1 MRVGHRMTRNPLTA
15 TPHMALKAASELL
28 QKHRI
33 RHLPV
38 VDRGKLVGIVTDR
51 DIRRALPS
59 DATSLE
65 VHELLYLLDKVEVQE
80 IMTKELTTAT
90 PDTPVEEAARLMV
103 EKKIGGLPV
112 LEGERLVGIITETDV
127 LTAFVELMG
136 LRASPARLEVVLEE
150 KPGAFA
156 DVCQIIEQQG
166 GDISGFFT
174 ARGKYHGEELK
185 VLVLRL
191 EAPDF
196 DELIRA
202 IEGAGHRVLSASL

>member
-1 MRVGHRMTRNPLTA
+1 MRVGHRMTRDPLTA
-15 TPHMALKAASELL
+15 TPGMALKTASGLL

-65 VHELLYLLDKVEVQE
+65 VHELLYLLDKVEVHE
-80 IMTKELTTAT
+80 IMTKEVTTVT
-90 PDTPVEEAARLMV
+90 PDTPVEEAARLMA
-103 EKKIGGLPV
+103 EKRIGGLPV
-112 LEGERLVGIITETDV
+112 LDGERLVGIITETDV

-136 LRASPARLEVVLEE
+136 LRAHPARLEVVLED

-156 DVCQIIEQQG
+156 EVCQVIQRLG

-174 ARGKYHGEELK
+174 ARGTYHGEELK

-196 DELIRA
+196 DEVIKT
-202 IEGAGHRVLSASL
+202 IEGAGHRILSASL

>member
-1 MRVGHRMTRNPLTA
+1 MRVGQRMTRNPVSV
-15 TPHMALKAASELL
+15 TPRMALKAASELL

-38 VDRGKLVGIVTDR
+38 VDRGVLVGIVTDR

-65 VHELLYLLDKVEVQE
+65 VHELLYLLDKVEVQG
-80 IMTKELTTAT
+80 IMTKEVVTVS
-90 PDTPVEEAARLMV
+90 PDSPVEEAARLMV

-136 LRASPARLEVVLEE
+136 LRAKPARLEVVLEDT
-150 KPGAFA
+150 PGAFA
-156 DVCQIIEQQG
+156 QVCQIIQQQG

-174 ARGKYHGEELK
+174 ARGTYHGEDLK

-196 DELIRA
+196 DEVIKA